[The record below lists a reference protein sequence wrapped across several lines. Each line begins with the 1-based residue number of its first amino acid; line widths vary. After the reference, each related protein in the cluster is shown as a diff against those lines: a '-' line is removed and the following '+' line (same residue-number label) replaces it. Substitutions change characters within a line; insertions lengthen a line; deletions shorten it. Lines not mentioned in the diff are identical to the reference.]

1 MCGRFPNLIRVANI
15 IAASLMF
22 AGGIA
27 RCINGGFSKFIVGIF
42 IIFFGLITGAF
53 ELVLPPSIIQYA
65 SFMFSFMG
73 RALFYIFIGFI
84 TLDDGALSITCG
96 VIIIVIGIAYVLF
109 HLCNVRTPSNM
120 KKEAFNVEGY
130 GNQHKNSSA
139 TAPPYA
145 QPQSTSFVAASPYSQ
160 PATSP
165 YSQPATS
172 PYPQPISS
180 PYSQTVG
187 SPYPQTP
194 IKAAGPG
201 YNDNYS
207 ASSSVAPPY
216 QQSKPFET
224 GYGHGHG
231 YGYGDNHSSS
241 SAVPPY
247 QESKTQST
255 EIDKTVV

>member
-1 MCGRFPNLIRVANI
+1 MCVGFPNLFRVANI

-22 AGGIA
+22 AGGIGK
-27 RCINGGFSKFIVGIF
+27 CINGGFSKFIVGIF

-53 ELVLPPSIIQYA
+53 EFVLPPAIIQYA

-96 VIIIVIGIAYVLF
+96 VIIIVVGIAYVLF
-109 HLCNVRTPSNM
+109 HLCNVRAPSNI

-130 GNQHKNSSA
+130 GNQHKNNPT

-145 QPQSTSFVAASPYSQ
+145 QPQPANVVAASPYSQ

-165 YSQPATS
+165 YSQPVTSPYPQPATS
-172 PYPQPISS
+172 PYPQP
-180 PYSQTVG
+180 VF
-187 SPYPQTP
+187 SPYPQAP

-201 YNDNYS
+201 YSDRYN
-207 ASSSVAPPY
+207 ASSSAAPPY
-216 QQSKPFET
+216 QQTKPFEA
-224 GYGHGHG
+224 GYGHGHS
-231 YGYGDNHSSS
+231 YSYGDNHSSS
-241 SAVPPY
+241 SAAPPY
-247 QESKTQST
+247 QESKAQST
-255 EIDKTVV
+255 EVDKTIV